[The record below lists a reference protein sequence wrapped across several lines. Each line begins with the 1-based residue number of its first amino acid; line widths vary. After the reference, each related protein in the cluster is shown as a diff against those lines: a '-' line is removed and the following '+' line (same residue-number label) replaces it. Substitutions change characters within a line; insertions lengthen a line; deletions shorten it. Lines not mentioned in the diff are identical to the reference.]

1 MYGKSTMHGQV
12 LDENFKEIFQ
22 IPLNLSK
29 MATYRVG
36 KLSIERIVSRIN
48 WWVRPLI
55 ISLFAFAMAAGAR
68 AQSPQA
74 WIDFSQSY
82 YKVTLAQD
90 GLYRLTYTDL
100 QAAGFPVSTVDP
112 RTLQLFHRGVEQ
124 AITVQGQ
131 EDAQFNPGDFIEFFG
146 RRNDGTRDAALY
158 KPSALQPHPYQNL
171 YSDSSA
177 YFLTWKLA
185 TLGKRISTFSEV
197 NVGLPLET
205 SHTNEVR
212 LVNANEYST
221 GNTVSLYL
229 QYTHFDQGE
238 GWTGQTI
245 CSGNAG
251 CTGQLDYVLEN
262 LTQGVVP
269 AGLPQFSLM
278 VVGRDAIPH
287 QAEIWVGPNSGAL
300 RLLTTQSFFNFQTA
314 LVQAPLAWT
323 DIGADGRLTVRVRAI
338 NTPRDRLSVSYMQV
352 QHPQNFNLQNQ
363 NNRLLQLAV
372 RAVGK
377 AYVELQN
384 ALPGSRLFDITDPSD
399 VVRVGTQS
407 GGGLLTA
414 VVPNTSSSRKILV
427 TNSFATPRVR
437 AVRFRPITA
446 AAHNYLIISHPSLM
460 KPGGSYADPV
470 RAFAAYRASPA
481 GGDYDTLVVTTPL
494 LYDQFNYGETSS
506 VAIYEF
512 MKFMV
517 EQGNPRYLFLI
528 GKGLDVSTG
537 FHRGRVTTY
546 SDLVPSAGIPGSDG
560 AFTAG
565 LGSAGAFEPAVPT
578 GRITASTPADV
589 SAYLNKVKEIESQP
603 VTEPWRK
610 ELLHLS
616 GGIQPNEI
624 VAFRQFLDGFKQ
636 TAEGLWLGGRVTT
649 IAKRDPSP
657 VEVINISDKVNEGV
671 NLITF
676 FGHSSP
682 GTIDID
688 IGFVSDPVLGYNNV
702 GRYPAF
708 LVNGCNAGAFF
719 SDSEA
724 FGEDWILTANKGAR
738 AFIAHSAYGYVAAL
752 QQYSNFF
759 YNIGFADQNFLTRGI
774 GDVQREV
781 SRQFLTQSSQDIQAV
796 TQVQQM
802 VLLGDPALRLFGT
815 ALPDYEV
822 SNTGVGLQSLDGN
835 PVTALSNTFGVRFIV
850 RNRGAAIGGT
860 LPVRLT
866 RQLPNNAVLTYDSL
880 FAGVSFR
887 DTLVFTLPREAQGFG
902 NNRFTI
908 LLDPDQQLAELEE
921 NNNTAVF
928 EALIPLSSTRNLLPA
943 PYGIATQP
951 LVEFVFQNANTAAQP
966 RAYRWELD
974 TVATFD
980 SPYKKQLII
989 QGSPLVTHTF
999 GVQTTDSVVY
1009 YWRTRFDQPLPTE
1022 SADWAVSSF
1031 TFISNGAPGWAQLE
1045 FDQLGENATVGLV
1058 QDPAIKGL
1066 RFEESTASVFV
1077 RTFGSGFPSPPTDVS
1092 FKVNGSEYN
1101 LSTQGQPCRNNTIN
1115 LVAFN
1120 KSALVPYA
1128 PVPLNFQDPRTCG
1141 REPQVINS
1149 FLSTERETG
1158 VDDLFQAI
1166 TNTAFSDSVI
1176 LFSIGDAAY
1185 STWTTALK
1193 FKLQEVGVAAG
1204 QLSSLVDG
1212 EPVVILGRKGAP
1224 AGTARLFRAAAP
1236 ATAGEVLVSEEL
1248 TGRVTTGAMTSVLVG
1263 PAAAWQE
1270 FIPFVEDREAFD
1282 QVDFSISVVSLAGN
1296 EFPLLNGVTSRRD
1309 LSFLQAADYPYV
1321 RVTYQ
1326 ATDEINLT
1334 PAQVRWMVTYTPVPE
1349 GVLLPGRHS
1358 ATSPQSVAEGQ
1369 TVAFDYRF
1377 VNVSTYTFP
1386 DSLTVNAGLRNP
1398 AAVANPGKTF
1408 KIKPPAPRDTS
1419 SFSVSWSTIGQAGE
1433 NDVWAWVNNRVLPEL
1448 AYDNNIVDR
1457 QRFLIVARD
1466 GLPPVLDVTFD
1477 GRYLR
1482 NGDLV
1487 SASPTVLMTLI
1498 DENPFLLKQ
1507 DTTGF
1512 QMWLSSPCATGV
1524 CVRQIYF
1531 SQPGVSWQAAT
1542 ASSPFRV
1549 SLQPV
1554 LMPGTYTLRVVARDA
1569 SGNASGT
1576 DPYEITFWVE
1586 EGSAFE
1592 LKSVSPNPSA
1602 TDVVFEFLLKGQDV
1616 PDEFSLEIFAP
1627 DGRKVH
1633 NFGDGDVADFFIGT
1647 NRLVWQTGGLAAG
1660 VYLFRMSFR
1669 VAGNPTVTTGRVV
1682 KL

>member
-48 WWVRPLI
+48 RWVLPLI
-55 ISLFAFAMAAGAR
+55 ISLFAFAVAAGAR

-131 EDAQFNPGDFIEFFG
+131 DDAQFNPGDFIEFFG

-212 LVNANEYST
+212 LVNGNEYST

-269 AGLPQFSLM
+269 AGLPQLSLM

-314 LVQAPLAWT
+314 LVQVPLAWT

-338 NTPRDRLSVSYMQV
+338 NTPRDRLSVSYVQV

-399 VVRVGTQS
+399 VVRVGNQS

-414 VVPNTSSSRKILV
+414 VVPNTNSSRKILV

-512 MKFMV
+512 MRFMV

-603 VTEPWRK
+603 LTEPWRK

-951 LVEFVFQNANTAAQP
+951 LVEFVFQNANTASQP

-980 SPYKKQLII
+980 SPYKKQQII

-1045 FDQLGENATVGLV
+1045 FDQLKENATVGLV
-1058 QDPAIKGL
+1058 QDPAIEGL

-1193 FKLQEVGVAAG
+1193 FKLQEIGVAAG

-1248 TGRVTTGAMTSVLVG
+1248 TGRVTTGSMTSVLVG
-1263 PAAAWQE
+1263 PASAWQE

-1296 EFPLLNGVTSRRD
+1296 EFPLLNGVTGRRD

-1321 RVTYQ
+1321 RVTYH

-1377 VNVSTYTFP
+1377 VNVSTYMFP

-1398 AAVANPGKTF
+1398 AAGANPGKTF
-1408 KIKPPAPRDTS
+1408 RIKPPAPRDTS

-1576 DPYEITFWVE
+1576 EPYEITFWVE

-1602 TDVVFEFLLKGQDV
+1602 TDVVFEFLLKGQEV

-1633 NFGDGDVADFFIGT
+1633 NFGDAEVADFFIGT

-1669 VAGNPTVTTGRVV
+1669 VAGSPTVTTGRVV

>member
-48 WWVRPLI
+48 RWVRPLI

-112 RTLQLFHRGVEQ
+112 RTIQLFHRGVEQ
-124 AITVQGQ
+124 DITVQGQ
-131 EDAQFNPGDFIEFFG
+131 DDAQFNPGDFIEFFG

-269 AGLPQFSLM
+269 AGLPQLSLM

-338 NTPRDRLSVSYMQV
+338 NTPRDRLSVSYVQV

-470 RAFAAYRASPA
+470 RAFAAYRASSA

-512 MKFMV
+512 MRFMV

-565 LGSAGAFEPAVPT
+565 LGGAGAFEPAVPT

-719 SDSEA
+719 SDSKA

-738 AFIAHSAYGYVAAL
+738 AFIAHSAFGFVAAL

-759 YNIGFADQNFLTRGI
+759 YTTGFANQDFLTRGI

-781 SRQFLTQSSQDIQAV
+781 SRQFLAQSSQSIQAV

-802 VLLGDPALRLFGT
+802 VLLGDPAVKFFGT

-822 SNTGVGLQSLDGN
+822 SNTGVGLESLDGN

-866 RQLPNNAVLTYDSL
+866 RQLPSNAVLTYDSL
-880 FAGVSFR
+880 FAGVSFC

-966 RAYRWELD
+966 RAYQWELD

-980 SPYKKQLII
+980 SPYKKQQII
-989 QGSPLVTHTF
+989 QGSPLVNHTF
-999 GVQTTDSVVY
+999 GVQSTDSVVY

-1077 RTFGSGFPSPPTDVS
+1077 RTFGSGFPSPSTDVS

-1149 FLSTERETG
+1149 YLSSEREAG
-1158 VDDLFQAI
+1158 SDDLSQAI
-1166 TNTAFSDSVI
+1166 TNTALSDSVI

-1185 STWTTALK
+1185 STWTTGLK
-1193 FKLQEVGVAAG
+1193 FKLQEIGVAAG

-1270 FIPFVEDREAFD
+1270 FIPFVYNREVVD
-1282 QVDFSISVVSLAGN
+1282 QVSFSISGVSLTGS
-1296 EFPLLNGVTSRRD
+1296 ESPLLNGVTGRRN
-1309 LSFLQAADYPYV
+1309 LSVFQAADYPYV
-1321 RVTYQ
+1321 RVTYL
-1326 ATDEINLT
+1326 ATDEVNLT
-1334 PAQVRWMVTYTPVPE
+1334 PAQLRWMVTYTPVPE
-1349 GVLLPGRHS
+1349 GVLLPGRN
-1358 ATSPQSVAEGQ
+1358 APASPRVVAEGQ
-1369 TVAFDYRF
+1369 TVAVDYRF
-1377 VNVSTYTFP
+1377 VNVSSYAFP

-1398 AAVANPGKTF
+1398 LAGADPVKTF
-1408 KIKPPAPRDTS
+1408 RIKPPAPRDTS
-1419 SFSVSWSTIGQAGE
+1419 SFSVSWSTLGQAGE

-1448 AYDNNIVDR
+1448 AYDNNILDR
-1457 QRFLIVARD
+1457 QLYLGVERD
-1466 GLPPVLDVTFD
+1466 KLPPVLDVTFD

-1487 SASPTVLMTLI
+1487 SAKPTILMTLL
-1498 DENPFLLKQ
+1498 DENPVLLKK

-1512 QMWLSSPCATGV
+1512 QMWLNSPCSTGV
-1524 CVRQIYF
+1524 CVWQIYF
-1531 SQPGVSWQAAT
+1531 SQPGVSWQAAST
-1542 ASSPFRV
+1542 STPFRV

-1554 LMPGTYTLRVVARDA
+1554 LMPGAYTLRVVARDA
-1569 SGNASGT
+1569 SGNASGPE
-1576 DPYEITFWVE
+1576 PYEITFWVE
-1586 EGSAFE
+1586 EGTAFE

-1602 TDVVFEFLLKGQDV
+1602 TDVLFEFLLKGQDV

-1633 NFGDGDVADFFIGT
+1633 NFGDAEVANFFIGT
-1647 NRLVWQTGGLAAG
+1647 NRLVWQTAGLPAG
-1660 VYLFRMSFR
+1660 VYLFRLSFR
-1669 VAGNPTVTTGRVV
+1669 VGGNPTVTTGRVV